1 MNPGGPHVQS
11 GYGAQ
16 QPYGRIEINAGFF
29 PLSWILYFVNPVV
42 WINGQRHQAR
52 WGRNSFDLPPG
63 QYDVRICFAY
73 MWTDSA
79 GLAQAMLPVHPGYV
93 TVVRYEAPFFV
104 TTAGSMRVTGQLPT
118 QTHQL
123 RA

>member
-16 QPYGRIEINAGFF
+16 QPYGRIEINAGFTWIA
-29 PLSWILYFVNPVV
+29 WILYFVNPVV

-52 WGRNSFDLPPG
+52 WGRSSFDLPPG
-63 QYDVRICFAY
+63 QYDVRLCFPY
-73 MWTDSA
+73 IWTDAA
-79 GLAQAMLPVHPGYV
+79 GLAMLSVPVHPGYV
-93 TVVRYEAPFFV
+93 TVLHYEAPLFLLSPG
-104 TTAGSMRVTGQLPT
+104 TMRVTGQLPT